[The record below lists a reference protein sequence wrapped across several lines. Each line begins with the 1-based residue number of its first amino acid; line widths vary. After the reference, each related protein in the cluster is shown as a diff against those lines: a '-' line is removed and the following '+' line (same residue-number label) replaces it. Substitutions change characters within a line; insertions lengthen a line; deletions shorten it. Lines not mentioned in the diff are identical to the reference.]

1 MSGHAPAARRV
12 LGARQGF
19 AGAEIQPYVAAMRAF
34 ANHAGGLSSRTILA
48 LASLS
53 LAACDPMEAEVTGGY
68 DTEVIPEEFDTD
80 EVGDAEATPVGSVD
94 MADLPLAVG
103 SPEADALTVNYRSQ
117 STASG
122 VTLASLAINKP
133 AGVVA
138 GDVLLA
144 RISNR
149 NHSTAV
155 VTPPGGWAP
164 LRSDQ
169 SASQLKSWVFYKVAG
184 ASEPGSYAFA
194 IDLTSNM
201 AGSIVAFANVDTS
214 NPIDTHSGQKNGL
227 TSVFASPAIT
237 TSAANGVAVWFGSQV
252 WAGTTCPAS
261 PIAPPSGFTEAQD
274 TCLPSASTAILYD
287 SAYKQLGSAG
297 LQPAFNGS
305 SPYPNTNTAQVV
317 ALRPAGAPTC
327 TVGDGFSAS
336 YTTVGTVGASALT
349 EPSGLA
355 ASRLTPGVIYT
366 HDEDTMAIVA
376 LSAANAAIVG
386 SYDFTGTDPA
396 DWEDVA
402 TGPCPAGTCIY
413 MGDIGRSSSKYPV
426 PPSTFGVYRMPEPN
440 IGAGQTSGTLAAEEF
455 PYQYPDSPKDAET
468 IMVHPTTGD
477 IYIVTKSG
485 TGLSKVYKF
494 PTPLPAPGVMS
505 TLVFVAS
512 IQLPTNGDTNF
523 ASATGGA
530 IHPCADRFV
539 LRTYR
544 RVYEFRAASGAAF
557 ETAFAATPVVL
568 TDTVEGQGEA
578 IEYEPNGASYFT
590 MSESPSPFKLK
601 RVVRI

>member
-1 MSGHAPAARRV
+1 MQAFVTLRRAPAARTV
-12 LGARQGF
+12 
-19 AGAEIQPYVAAMRAF
+19 
-34 ANHAGGLSSRTILA
+34 LA
-48 LASLS
+48 LATLLS
-53 LAACDPMEAEVTGGY
+53 AGCDPMEAELLGDH
-68 DTEVIPEEFDTD
+68 DTEVIPEETDADTL
-80 EVGDAEATPVGSVD
+80 GDAEATPLGSTD
-94 MADLPLAVG
+94 TAPLSLAIATPG
-103 SPEADALTVNYRSQ
+103 AEALTVSYRGQ
-117 STASG
+117 SVASG
-122 VTLASLAINKP
+122 VGLGTLTIQRP
-133 AGVVA
+133 VGTVA

-149 NHSTAV
+149 NHATAV
-155 VTPPGGWAP
+155 VTPPSGWVS

-184 ASEPGSYAFA
+184 ASEPGSYGFA
-194 IDLTSNM
+194 IDQTSNM
-201 AGSIVAFANVDTS
+201 AGSVVTFANVDTQ

-237 TSAANGVAVWFGSQV
+237 TSAGNGVAVWFGSQV

-261 PIAPPSGFTEAQD
+261 PIAPPSGFTEVQD

-287 SAYKQLGSAG
+287 SAYKQLGAAG
-297 LQPAFNGS
+297 SQPAFNGS

-317 ALRPAGAPTC
+317 ALRPAGAPSC
-327 TVGDGFSAS
+327 TVGDNFSAS

-355 ASRLTPGVIYT
+355 ASRLTPGVIFT

-376 LSAANAAIVG
+376 LSATNAAIVG

-402 TGPCPAGTCIY
+402 TGPCPAGKCIY
-413 MGDIGRSSSKYPV
+413 MGDIGRASAKYPV
-426 PPSTFGVYRMPEPN
+426 PPSTFAVYRMPEPN

-468 IMVHPTTGD
+468 IMVHPTTGE

-485 TGLSKVYKF
+485 TGLSKVYKM

-530 IHPCADRFV
+530 IHPCADRFL

-568 TDTVEGQGEA
+568 TDTAEGQGEA
-578 IEYEPNGASYFT
+578 IEYEANGASYFT

-601 RVVRI
+601 RVTRI